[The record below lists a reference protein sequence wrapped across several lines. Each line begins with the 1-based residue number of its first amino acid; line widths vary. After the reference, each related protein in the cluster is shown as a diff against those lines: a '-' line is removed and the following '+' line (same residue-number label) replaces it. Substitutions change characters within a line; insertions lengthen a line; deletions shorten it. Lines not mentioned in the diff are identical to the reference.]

1 MSENSANQA
10 RRNEVQTAVLLLFFC
25 DLCTLLIKET
35 FCSTSSTRSCR
46 TESNSKYPAEGDTG
60 WQQWKSQSEGMMG
73 VSLLQHPPT
82 LPTGQHTNI
91 FELQAHPPYVWW
103 PNNPLK
109 SLNDSASSKS
119 VCFSLSL
126 FFFSHNYQGEI
137 LTRIMGC
144 YDFHTSKTY
153 KSLLPNNAATCY
165 AYV

>member
-1 MSENSANQA
+1 
-10 RRNEVQTAVLLLFFC
+10 
-25 DLCTLLIKET
+25 
-35 FCSTSSTRSCR
+35 
-46 TESNSKYPAEGDTG
+46 
-60 WQQWKSQSEGMMG
+60 MG

-126 FFFSHNYQGEI
+126 FFFFTTIRVRYLLVLWAVTIFIH
-137 LTRIMGC
+137 LK
-144 YDFHTSKTY
+144 HTNLFCQTMQPPVMY
-153 KSLLPNNAATCY
+153 MYRPV
-165 AYV
+165 YVGP